1 MSEQRSTIM
10 YTKVILNTSKIKS
23 MTLVCMIPLYDSCN
37 NVFSR
42 LITVGSKNQELTQ
55 LTYYIFTAHPYYTI
69 LYFTN
74 LNQLFF
80 TFYSY

>member
-1 MSEQRSTIM
+1 M
-10 YTKVILNTSKIKS
+10 
-23 MTLVCMIPLYDSCN
+23 YDSSVWFCN

-42 LITVGSKNQELTQ
+42 LITVGIKNQELTQ

-69 LYFTN
+69 ILYFTN
-74 LNQLFF
+74 LNQLLF